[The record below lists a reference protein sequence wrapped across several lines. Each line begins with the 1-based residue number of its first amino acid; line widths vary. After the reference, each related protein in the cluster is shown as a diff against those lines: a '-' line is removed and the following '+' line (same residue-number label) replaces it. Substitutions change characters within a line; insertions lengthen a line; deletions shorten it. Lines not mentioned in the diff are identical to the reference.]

1 MKRMISMCMATLLL
15 LSMAM
20 VGHGTDYSPDGNTQ
34 VYLEVSDRYET
45 SIPPTI
51 SFHDIL
57 KIGITGKVSSDEVI
71 IYVASANYN
80 TEGTLCL
87 KNGSQ
92 KIGYSISSGE
102 NTIRTDSFIEDT
114 NFGYPVAELARF
126 RGNTTI
132 DISFGIDDY
141 FTSFAS
147 GTYTDELTFRF
158 K

>member
-1 MKRMISMCMATLLL
+1 MKRMIAMCLATMLL
-15 LSMAM
+15 LSMAL
-20 VGHGTDYSPDGNTQ
+20 VGHGTDYSPYGSTQ

-51 SFHDIL
+51 SFHDNL
-57 KIGITGKVSSDEVI
+57 EIGISGKVSSDEVV
-71 IYVASANYN
+71 IYVASDNFLK
-80 TEGTLCL
+80 EGILCL

-92 KIGYSISSGE
+92 KIGYSIRSGE
-102 NTIRTDSFIEDT
+102 NTIRTDSFTGDNI
-114 NFGYPVAELARF
+114 FGYMVAELARF

-132 DISFGIDDY
+132 NISFNLDDY
-141 FTSFAS
+141 NSSFAS